1 MAQKRTASRWR
12 RGRGRPLIGA
22 ALSAAVLAVSA
33 CGTSGIYSIP
43 LPGGADTGD
52 NPMTITAD
60 FANVLNLVPQSS
72 VRVGGVTVGEVESIK
87 LAPDGWSAR
96 TKLKI
101 RGDVDLP
108 ANAVARI
115 EQTNLLGEK
124 FIELDPP
131 STGPQKGHLESGDL
145 IPLQHTGRD
154 VQIEEVFGALSLL
167 LNGGGVAQIQPIV
180 QEMNK
185 VLDGRQ
191 PQARDLL
198 TQFSDLVGGINDQ
211 RVSITEALDSLDKLT
226 STVTHQRD
234 ELDGILEE
242 LPKGV
247 RILEQERPAFI
258 ELLKKLDH
266 LGQVGSGVVNETRD
280 DVLKDLRAI
289 RPTVQALADNVPS
302 LVGAL
307 PILPTF
313 PIPDEILQGI
323 QGGYANVWVSLDL
336 RIGETLAN
344 LGVGRPDPRYV
355 KPYGDHQVPV
365 DRSNPW
371 IDGNGPRRG
380 WPTVSLLPL
389 VNAAP
394 PFQRTEAALP
404 MGIVGNAADAAGA
417 AANAVGKAV
426 QDGIDA
432 ARGAVED
439 AVPQIGQ
446 ASVPVPGDGAP
457 NGDVNEG
464 DEGGGAGDGSG
475 APAGGGD
482 D

>member
-1 MAQKRTASRWR
+1 MTRTIAR
-12 RGRGRPLIGA
+12 RGRSRLMIGTALA
-22 ALSAAVLAVSA
+22 AAAMTVSA
-33 CGTSGIYSIP
+33 CGTSGIYSLP

-52 NPMTITAD
+52 HPMTITAD
-60 FANVLNLVPQSS
+60 FADVLNLVPQSS
-72 VRVGGVTVGEVESIK
+72 VRVGGVDVGEVESID

-96 TKLKI
+96 TELEV

-124 FIELDPP
+124 FIELDAP
-131 STGPQKGHLESGDL
+131 STGPEKGHLEDGDR

-167 LNGGGVAQIQPIV
+167 LNGGGVAQVQPIV

-191 PQARDLL
+191 PQARHMVQ
-198 TQFSDLVGGINDQ
+198 QFSELIDGIDDQ
-211 RVSITEALDSLDKLT
+211 RNSISAALDSLDTLT

-234 ELDGILEE
+234 ELDGILDE

-247 RILEQERPAFI
+247 RILDEERPEFI

-266 LGQVGSGVVNETRD
+266 LGKVGSGVVNETRD
-280 DVLKDLRAI
+280 DILKDLRAI

-355 KPYGDHQVPV
+355 KPYGEHDVPV

-389 VNAAP
+389 TNAAP
-394 PFQRTEAALP
+394 PFQRTEAGMP
-404 MGIVGNAADAAGA
+404 VGILGDAADDAADAAGEA
-417 AANAVGKAV
+417 ARDPGKAV
-426 QDGIDA
+426 QDGLDA
-432 ARGAVED
+432 ARGAIED
-439 AVPQIGQ
+439 AAPQIGQ
-446 ASVPVPGDGAP
+446 ASVPLDDDQSGQADENAQ
-457 NGDVNEG
+457 NGDDAG
-464 DEGGGAGDGSG
+464 DERDVDAT
-475 APAGGGD
+475 GGGD
-482 D
+482 H